1 MKLKLA
7 LKIAKDTF
15 SDWSEDKALRLA
27 AAMAYYTTFSLAPLL
42 TIVIAIA
49 GLAFGQE
56 AARGQI
62 VAQIR
67 GLVGDQGAQAIQTIA
82 ANANSSG
89 GSMLATILGIAV
101 LIFGATGMF
110 VQLQDALNT
119 IWEVKPKP
127 GRGIIGAIKDRFFSF
142 AMVIGMG
149 FLLIASLAVSAGLA
163 ALGSYASGIVHG
175 HDLILQAGNFL
186 ISFIVI
192 TFIFALTFKFVPDA
206 DIAWGDVWIGAAITS
221 LLFNIGKFLMGVYLG
236 HSSVGSAYGAAG
248 SLIILLLWIYY
259 SANILLLGAE
269 FTQVYANNL
278 GSRIVPKK
286 DAVPATAEMKAQQ
299 GLGHIKKGSE
309 KPADASSE
317 GRHSKGSHHA
327 DHSLL
332 GRAIS
337 GVFYLRSL
345 WKRF

>member
-1 MKLKLA
+1 
-7 LKIAKDTF
+7 
-15 SDWSEDKALRLA
+15 
-27 AAMAYYTTFSLAPLL
+27 
-42 TIVIAIA
+42 
-49 GLAFGQE
+49 
-56 AARGQI
+56 
-62 VAQIR
+62 
-67 GLVGDQGAQAIQTIA
+67 
-82 ANANSSG
+82 
-89 GSMLATILGIAV
+89 MLATILGIAV

-127 GRGIIGAIKDRFFSF
+127 GRGIFGAIKDRFFSF

-149 FLLIASLAVSAGLA
+149 FLLIVSLAVSAGLA
-163 ALGSYASGIVHG
+163 AFGSYAGSIVHG

-192 TFIFALTFKFVPDA
+192 TFIFALTFKYVPDA
-206 DIAWGDVWIGAAITS
+206 NIAWGDVWIGAAITS

-286 DAVPATAEMKAQQ
+286 DAVPATPEMKAQQ
-299 GLGHIKKGSE
+299 GMEHAKRGSS
-309 KPADASSE
+309 KSSDASSAE
-317 GRHSKGSHHA
+317 RHRDGSHHA